1 MGISEQLSVINI
13 VVAIIGI
20 VVGCIGG
27 QQLKEA
33 NQLKIQF
40 RDLKSKIEKIEVNNS
55 QVVQTINN
63 NGMGYKDTKELAE
76 SVDAEKTKN
85 KPDIFVSKEIPQ
97 EVPEGSIWI
106 QPMN

>member
-1 MGISEQLSVINI
+1 MGISEWLSVIDI

-33 NQLKIQF
+33 NRLKIQF
-40 RDLKSKIEKIEVNNS
+40 RDLKNKIEKIEVNNS
-55 QVVQTINN
+55 QVAQTINN

-76 SVDAEKTKN
+76 SVVAEKQRISQIYLYLK
-85 KPDIFVSKEIPQ
+85 KFHKRYQKVLF
-97 EVPEGSIWI
+97 G
-106 QPMN
+106 